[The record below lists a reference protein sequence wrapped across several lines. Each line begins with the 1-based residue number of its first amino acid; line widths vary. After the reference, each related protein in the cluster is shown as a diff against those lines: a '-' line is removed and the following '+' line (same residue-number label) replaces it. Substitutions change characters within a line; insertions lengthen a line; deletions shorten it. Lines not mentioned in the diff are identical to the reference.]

1 MPNLIIA
8 SFKQEAA
15 AIEGLKK
22 LNELESIGDITIYE
36 TVLLKKNADGESVVL
51 QSDTTEGA
59 STLSGMAIGTLIGSL
74 AGPVGAV
81 AGMLTGTLTGSAVD
95 TENYGFAEDFISTVA
110 EQLPLDSVAI
120 IAEVDEDDPTFIDSS
135 LAPLGATLTRTD
147 VDYEYDKYSDEEM
160 EEFDEEIG
168 AKRAKLK
175 AAAADEKVKFQEK
188 IALLKEKRKEK
199 IAEFKEKVKEE
210 ASDVRASVKERKIS
224 RIRNKM
230 EKHQKKIAELEKRL
244 QAILEKEPMKA
255 VES

>member
-1 MPNLIIA
+1 MANLIIA
-8 SFKQEAA
+8 SFKQETTG
-15 AIEGLKK
+15 IEGLQK

-36 TVLLKKNADGESVVL
+36 TVLLKKNADGGIVVL

-81 AGMLTGTLTGSAVD
+81 AGMLTGTLTGSVV
-95 TENYGFAEDFISTVA
+95 EMEHYGFADDFVSKVA
-110 EQLPLDSVAI
+110 EDLPSESVAI
-120 IAEVDEDDPTFIDSS
+120 IAEIDEDDPIFIDSTFT
-135 LAPLGATLTRTD
+135 PLGATLTRTD

-160 EEFDEEIG
+160 EELDEEIG

-175 AAAADEKVKFQEK
+175 AATIDEKAKFQEK

-199 IAEFKEKVKEE
+199 IAEFKEKVKEAAADVK
-210 ASDVRASVKERKIS
+210 ASGKDRKIS
-224 RIRNKM
+224 RIRNKI
-230 EKHQKKIAELEKRL
+230 EKHQKKIVDLEKKL
-244 QAILEKEPMKA
+244 QAILEKEPLKA